1 MQKLAILLLLGVAVF
16 AAQPT
21 KAGYLRS
28 IFLQQ
33 DDSVPPEGDAQ
44 KVPGPA
50 PVFNPPFDGVFNPP
64 FDGVFNQQFPF
75 QEDLKAQLDQAA
87 QELVRDVIQVQ
98 AEGLPQIG
106 QAPLPIEFGLESLQA
121 QADALKAGIEAQA
134 ANLNLPVPDLESL
147 GTQADALKDLVD
159 AQLEGI
165 VSQVGAFAP
174 QFNITVPEAPS
185 DEQVELVLED
195 LLNEVDEEEAEAE
208 AKLNEAYGK
217 LTALVTELTPKLEAA
232 LAELEAAYEQYELV
246 LAEAS
251 DSVLADLEADL
262 NELVAKLQEYLAGV
276 ELPEEVKLA
285 ATQVSGLSER
295 AKAAKGQL
303 DTQLEG
309 VKNSAKAEAKTIGEA
324 VAAEAQTLAGE
335 LQTQAGAVATEVD
348 AKKEEAKAAVRQIVE
363 NIYVEESA

>member
-33 DDSVPPEGDAQ
+33 DDSAPAEGDAQ

-50 PVFNPPFDGVFNPP
+50 PVFNPPFDGVFI
-64 FDGVFNQQFPF
+64 QQFQF
-75 QEDLKAQLDQAA
+75 QEDPKAQLDQVA
-87 QELVRDVIQVQ
+87 QELGLDVESIQVQ
-98 AEGLPQIG
+98 VEGLPQID
-106 QAPLPIEFGLESLQA
+106 QAPLPNEVDLESLQA
-121 QADALKAGIEAQA
+121 QADALKADIEAQA
-134 ANLNLPVPDLESL
+134 ANLNLPAPDLESL
-147 GTQADALKDLVD
+147 GTQADALKDQVD

-165 VSQVGAFAP
+165 ESQVGAVAA

-195 LLNEVDEEEAEAE
+195 LLNEADEEEAEAE

-217 LTALVTELTPKLEAA
+217 LTALVTEFTPKLEAA

-251 DSVLADLEADL
+251 ASVLADLEADL

-276 ELPEEVKLA
+276 ELPEEVKSA
-285 ATQVSGLSER
+285 ATQVSGLSEQ

-309 VKNSAKAEAKTIGEA
+309 VKSSAEAEANTNGEA
-324 VAAEAQTLAGE
+324 AAAEAQTLAGE
-335 LQTQAGAVATEVD
+335 LQTQAGAVATEAD
-348 AKKEEAKAAVRQIVE
+348 AKKEEAKAAVRQNVE